1 MDQDFTVVFL
11 DLNVLS
17 WLVRAVIGQICTLV
31 HSCSETHCVI
41 NARSGNPTCENFG
54 ASFIIG
60 PFVSSSD
67 TR

>member
-1 MDQDFTVVFL
+1 MFL
-11 DLNVLS
+11 DLTVLS

-31 HSCSETHCVI
+31 QSGSETHCVI
-41 NARSGNPTCENFG
+41 NASSGKPTCESFG